1 MAEHLLVV
9 RDIAKSFPGVRALDG
24 VSFTLER
31 GEIRTL
37 AGENGAGKSTLLG
50 ILGGALRPDRG
61 SITIDGVR
69 RMEYTSRRALA
80 EGVRIAQQ
88 EPAIVPQLSVEQNLL
103 LGLTRQQRKASAD
116 DIDRALKDVAQ
127 MGFPMDARTPV
138 SRLSPAQRH
147 ALTIARAF
155 AFGAKIVA
163 LDEPTT
169 SMLEHNVAEVLS
181 RVREIAHGRGVGV
194 IYVSHKMPEVMSV
207 SDTVVVLRDGKP
219 AFDRPITETS
229 SDDIVRRMVGRELLS
244 FERQHPVD
252 PAAPVHFEA
261 SEVSHPTSSAP
272 LSISVRKGEVVGIAG
287 LVGSGRTEFLR
298 SIIRADE
305 GSRSSVT
312 IAGKSVKIRSPRD
325 SRTAGIAFIPE
336 DRKAQGLVL
345 QTPAYA
351 NVALTAD
358 GQLNGFGPFISKK
371 KQIAMAEAMGKR
383 MSLRPANVTLNAR
396 QFSGG
401 NQQKLVIA
409 KWIWLGATVYLFDE
423 PTKGVDVGGKVEI
436 YELIDQLASEGNAV
450 IVVSSDLPE
459 IISISDRVLV
469 MRAGEFVSEHTGAD
483 INEHSIVANAM
494 GVSPQ
499 SPEPSQN
506 DAAPAASVPSPERT
520 DPADTGADAFG
531 AAKGT
536 S

>member
-1 MAEHLLVV
+1 MTEPLLLV

-37 AGENGAGKSTLLG
+37 AGENGAGKSTLLS

-61 SITIDGVR
+61 SIYIDGVR

-88 EPAIVPQLSVEQNLL
+88 EPAIVPQLTVVQNLL
-103 LGLTRQQRKASAD
+103 LGIGRRQRATAAAD
-116 DIDRALKDVAQ
+116 IEQALKDVAQ
-127 MGFPMDARTPV
+127 MGFPMAARTPV

-169 SMLEHNVAEVLS
+169 SMLEHNVAEVLA

-219 AFDRPITETS
+219 AFDRPISDTS
-229 SDDIVRRMVGRELLS
+229 SEEIVRRMVGRELLS
-244 FERQHPVD
+244 FERRHPVQD
-252 PAAPVHFEA
+252 SAPVHFEA
-261 SEVSHPTSSAP
+261 TGVTHPTGVGP
-272 LSISVRKGEVVGIAG
+272 LSISVRAGEVVGIAG

-298 SIIRADE
+298 ALIRADE
-305 GSRSSVT
+305 GTRSTVS
-312 IAGKSVKIRSPRD
+312 IDGKKVRIRSPRD
-325 SRTAGIAFIPE
+325 SRSAGIAFIPE

-358 GQLNGFGPFISKK
+358 HQLNAFGPFISRA
-371 KQIAMAEAMGKR
+371 KQIATAKAMGER
-383 MSLRPANVTLNAR
+383 MSLRPANVRLNAR

-401 NQQKLVIA
+401 NQQKIVIA
-409 KWIWLGATVYLFDE
+409 KWIWLGASVYLFDE

-459 IISISDRVLV
+459 IISVSDRVLV
-469 MRAGEFVSEHTGAD
+469 MKAGRFVSEHTGD
-483 INEHSIVANAM
+483 QINEHSIVANAM
-494 GVSPQ
+494 GVAT
-499 SPEPSQN
+499 E
-506 DAAPAASVPSPERT
+506 
-520 DPADTGADAFG
+520 ADAVG